1 MQLRHVLLLQLRKDM
16 AAEEVI
22 AGRVACHGSAQVVL
36 LAALPP
42 GVAAAAFP
50 PGGAAAMEFGEGW
63 S

>member
-1 MQLRHVLLLQLRKDM
+1 MQLRLVLLLKLRKDM
-16 AAEEVI
+16 AAEEVT

-42 GVAAAAFP
+42 GVAAAALP
-50 PGGAAAMEFGEGW
+50 PSVAAGLKEMM

>member
-1 MQLRHVLLLQLRKDM
+1 MQLRLVLLLKLRKDM
-16 AAEEVI
+16 AAEEVT

-42 GVAAAAFP
+42 GVAA
-50 PGGAAAMEFGEGW
+50 GLKEMM